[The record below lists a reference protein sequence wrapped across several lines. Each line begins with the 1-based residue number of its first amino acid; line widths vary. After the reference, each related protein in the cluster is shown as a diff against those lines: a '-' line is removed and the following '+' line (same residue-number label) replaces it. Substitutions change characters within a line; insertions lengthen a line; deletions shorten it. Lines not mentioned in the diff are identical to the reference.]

1 MSDISDQEELHVSDI
16 KHKAVIEVNEEGSE
30 AAAVSSIQI
39 DTRSGGILGGKE
51 RLVFDRPF
59 LFVIQDVEH
68 KLPLFMGRVVD
79 PSNTLRNFELPES
92 FNTLKIQSE
101 EPEEFGIQKF
111 TQEQIDCLNIDHNNP
126 DAENTKV
133 LFPCKGKDKF
143 E

>member
-92 FNTLKIQSE
+92 FNTLKQS
-101 EPEEFGIQKF
+101 EPEELGIQKF
-111 TQEQIDCLNIDHNNP
+111 TQEQIECLNIDPDNP
-126 DAENTKV
+126 DENTKV
-133 LFPCKGKDKF
+133 LFPCKGKDTF

>member
-92 FNTLKIQSE
+92 FNTLKQS

-111 TQEQIDCLNIDHNNP
+111 TQEQIECLNIDPDNP
-126 DAENTKV
+126 DENTKV
-133 LFPCKGKDKF
+133 LFPCKGKDTF

>member
-1 MSDISDQEELHVSDI
+1 M
-16 KHKAVIEVNEEGSE
+16 
-30 AAAVSSIQI
+30 
-39 DTRSGGILGGKE
+39 IL
-51 RLVFDRPF
+51 F

-92 FNTLKIQSE
+92 FNTLKQS

-111 TQEQIDCLNIDHNNP
+111 TQEQIECLNIDPDNP
-126 DAENTKV
+126 DENTKV
-133 LFPCKGKDKF
+133 LFPCKGKDTF

>member
-68 KLPLFMGRVVD
+68 KLPLFMGRIVD

-92 FNTLKIQSE
+92 FNTLKQS

-111 TQEQIDCLNIDHNNP
+111 TQEQIECLNIDPDNP
-126 DAENTKV
+126 DENTKV
-133 LFPCKGKDKF
+133 LFPCKGKDTF

>member
-39 DTRSGGILGGKE
+39 DTRSGGILDGKE

-92 FNTLKIQSE
+92 FNTLKQS

-111 TQEQIDCLNIDHNNP
+111 TQEQIECLNIDPDNP
-126 DAENTKV
+126 DENTKV
-133 LFPCKGKDKF
+133 LFPCKGKDTF

>member
-92 FNTLKIQSE
+92 FNTLKQS

-111 TQEQIDCLNIDHNNP
+111 TQEQIECLNIDP
-126 DAENTKV
+126 DSPDENTKV
-133 LFPCKGKDKF
+133 LFPCKGKDTF